1 MKEKINAMIDQAQA
15 ALRTGNELEVIRI
28 LEEAKELAQ
37 RCDEKILLI
46 QILNDI
52 SGAKRVCGRY
62 QEAIGELEEAIF
74 IMKSL
79 DLQNT
84 AEFGTTLIN
93 IANTYRMKKDFTT
106 AKEYFEQAKQLYI
119 NIAQDGFLW
128 ASLCNNYSLLLQEMG
143 EFQAAYQYQSDSIE
157 TLKKTGRFELP
168 LASSYNNMYKI
179 LCDLGRIEEGEAYL
193 LDAKNIYERLVG
205 ANHPLYAAAINNL
218 ADCFYRKKEFVK
230 AIALYHVAL
239 GIIEKN
245 YGKHSEA
252 YTNILQNIE
261 VIESEYKKK
270 DEVDTSLVKNAISLS
285 REFFEE
291 EIEPLLQENL
301 PEVLN
306 IASIGIA
313 GTGSD
318 ALGYDDE
325 LSKDHD
331 YEIKVILW
339 LSDLNYELYGNEL
352 KRLVQRFENGT
363 GETFL
368 QSSSSKNTGCE
379 TFKRNESGLKK
390 AVYIEKASD
399 FYKKY
404 TGLSSPPS
412 QLSTWAL
419 LPQDVLRIVTGGEI
433 FVNHCSEFKEFRDIL
448 SRYYPEDLRIKKM
461 AYCLNKMAQS
471 GQYNYPR
478 ALKRNDHVFALFAL
492 TEFIEFYL
500 KFLHLVNK
508 KYCPFYKWRFR
519 SAKDLKILAPE
530 TLEGLEA
537 LAKFELSKERS
548 IQIIEG
554 ICYKVIEYLNQ
565 NGYSSV
571 STDFLTYQ
579 AQELMKRIID
589 QTLRQEDSWIERS
602 KDE

>member
-1 MKEKINAMIDQAQA
+1 MKEKIHAMIDNAQK
-15 ALRTGNELEVIRI
+15 ALKTGNELEVIRI
-28 LEEAKELAQ
+28 LEEAKELAH

-62 QEAIGELEEAIF
+62 QEAIEELEEAIF

-93 IANTYRMKKDFTT
+93 IANTYRMMKEFNT

-157 TLKKTGRFELP
+157 TLKKTERFELP

-179 LCDLGRIEEGEAYL
+179 LCDLGRVEEGEAYL

-218 ADCFYRKKEFVK
+218 ADCFYRKKEPAK
-230 AIALYHVAL
+230 AIALYNIAL

-245 YGKHSEA
+245 YGKNSEA
-252 YTNILQNIE
+252 YENILQNIE
-261 VIESEYKKK
+261 VIKTQYKKK
-270 DEVDTSLVKNAISLS
+270 DRVDSFKNAISHA
-285 REFFEE
+285 RDFFEKE
-291 EIEPLLQENL
+291 VRPLLEETL
-301 PEVLN
+301 PEILN
-306 IASIGIA
+306 IASIGIC
-313 GTGSD
+313 GVGSD

-331 YEIKVILW
+331 YEIKLIIW
-339 LSDLNYELYGNEL
+339 LDEKNYEIYKRRLYDLFKTL
-352 KRLVQRFENGT
+352 KNR
-363 GETFL
+363 
-368 QSSSSKNTGCE
+368 
-379 TFKRNESGLKK
+379 
-390 AVYIEKASD
+390 VYIEHTIE

-412 QLSTWAL
+412 ALSTWAL
-419 LPQDVLRIVTGGEI
+419 LPQDVLRIVTSGEI
-433 FVNHCSEFKEFRDIL
+433 FVNRCMEFKTFRDVFL
-448 SRYYPEDLRIKKM
+448 QYYPEDLRLKKM

-478 ALKRNDHVFALFAL
+478 ALKRNDSVFALFAL
-492 TEFIEFYL
+492 TEFMEFYL

-508 KYCPFYKWRFR
+508 AYCPFYKWRFR
-519 SAKDLKILAPE
+519 SAKDLTILAPE
-530 TLEGLEA
+530 TLEILES
-537 LAKFELSKERS
+537 LAKSNPCEHKA
-548 IQIIEG
+548 IEG
-554 ICYKVIEYLNQ
+554 IEKICASVIKYLNQ
-565 NGYSSV
+565 NGYSSI

-579 AQELMKRIID
+579 ATELMKRITD
-589 QTLRQEDSWIERS
+589 PTLRGEDSWIERS